1 MCDNREMTP
10 KADHSTDALAAEL
23 RIVISAL
30 MRRLREQADAAEL
43 SAQQQSVL
51 LRLERDG
58 PATGSALARAEGMR
72 PQSMGAIVAA
82 LEAAGLVTGAPDPAD
97 GRQTII
103 SLTDRF
109 RTWVADVR
117 ATRQDWM
124 LRTLQTNL
132 SAQEQRQLAAAL
144 PLLQRLLAL
153 PST

>member
-1 MCDNREMTP
+1 MCDTAAMQTLP
-10 KADHSTDALAAEL
+10 DPSLDLLAAEL
-23 RIVISAL
+23 RILISAL
-30 MRRLREQADAAEL
+30 MRRLREQADGAEL

-58 PATGSALARAEGMR
+58 PGTGSALARAEGMR

-82 LEAAGLVTGAPDPAD
+82 LEAAGHVSGAPDPAD

-103 SLTDRF
+103 SLTAHF
-109 RTWVADVR
+109 RDWVAEVR

-124 LRTLQTNL
+124 LRSLQANL
-132 SAQEQRQLAAAL
+132 DDQEQRQLAAAL
-144 PLLQRLLAL
+144 PLLQRLLDT